1 MALLIEGEKSLGG
14 CGGMNLS
21 KLSRLKSLEHED
33 PTQLIGIV
41 RVAWP
46 HNDAALQ
53 RGHTLKTVHSR
64 LLEDGLRISYGLL
77 ASYVN
82 RLRREVSSRELCPP
96 TATHT
101 REKDSVVSE
110 PDCTAGSK

>member
-1 MALLIEGEKSLGG
+1 
-14 CGGMNLS
+14 MNPS

-33 PTQLIGIV
+33 PTQLIGAV

-46 HNDAALQ
+46 HIDAALQ

-82 RLRREVSSRELCPP
+82 RLRRDASRELCRP
-96 TATHT
+96 TTTGT
-101 REKDSVVSE
+101 REKHSKDSVVSE
-110 PDCTAGSK
+110 PDCTAGSKDLPS